1 MSGGRR
7 RAAAR
12 LALLAAGAGAAT
24 PDALAGA
31 WSHEAGDGQ
40 QIATF
45 SKEGGEFGTGWR
57 TDILIEG
64 GLGGGR
70 DLALK
75 TQTLLRTDFV
85 YDERSTY
92 EAGVRRP
99 FAVGPN
105 SVVAV
110 QGSVLGGESLSPFT
124 CEGVGFEA
132 RGAYGISGRF
142 GDRNVYANVE
152 SAYRQRGEN
161 CRRTLLEVAVGAE
174 IAPKWRGVAKAWAET
189 GDGTPSAKV
198 EGILLYDFETYSLGL
213 GYRREVS
220 GRFEEEGVLVSY
232 WTKM

>member
-1 MSGGRR
+1 MVGGRR

-12 LALLAAGAGAAT
+12 LALLAAGAGAASQE
-24 PDALAGA
+24 ALAGA
-31 WSHEAGDGQ
+31 WSHAAGDGQ

-45 SKEGGEFGTGWR
+45 SKEAGEFGTGWR
-57 TDILIEG
+57 TDILVEG
-64 GLGGGR
+64 GLGGGW

-75 TQTLLRTDFV
+75 TQTLLRTDFT

-92 EAGVRRP
+92 EAGVRRSFP
-99 FAVGPN
+99 LGPN

-110 QGSVLGGESLSPFT
+110 QGAVIGGESLGVDA

-132 RGAYGISGRF
+132 RGAYGISGRV
-142 GDRNVYANVE
+142 GDRNVYANLE
-152 SAYRQRGEN
+152 GAYRLRGDQ
-161 CRRTLLEVAVGAE
+161 CRRSLMEVAVGAE
-174 IAPKWRGVAKAWAET
+174 IAPKWRAVGKAWAET

-198 EGILLYDFETYSLGL
+198 EGLVLYDFETYSLGL

-220 GRFEEEGVLVSY
+220 GRFEEEGILLSY

>member
-1 MSGGRR
+1 MSGGQK

-12 LALLAAGAGAAT
+12 LALLAAGAGAAA

-31 WSHEAGDGQ
+31 WSHAAGDGQ

-45 SKEGGEFGTGWR
+45 SKEASDFGTGWR

-64 GLGGGR
+64 GLGGGW

-75 TQTLLRTDFV
+75 TQTLLRKDFV

-92 EAGVRRP
+92 EAGVRRSFP
-99 FAVGPN
+99 VGPN
-105 SVVAV
+105 SVVAL
-110 QGSVLGGESLSPFT
+110 QGTVIGGESLGVDF

-132 RGAYGISGRF
+132 RGAYGVSGQVA
-142 GDRNVYANVE
+142 GRNVYANVE
-152 SAYRQRGEN
+152 GAYRERGN
-161 CRRTLLEVAVGAE
+161 ACRRSLLEVAVGAE
-174 IAPKWRGVAKAWAET
+174 VAPKWRAVGKAWAET

-198 EGILLYDFETYSLGL
+198 EGLVLYDFETYSLGL

-220 GRFEEEGVLVSY
+220 GRFEEEGFLLSY